1 MPVGPQRTVSVQ
13 PTTGSVSAT
22 FFFSFLGWEQY
33 PELCMRRSEVINR
46 KGAVPSLFF
55 FFSFGNVDSNKSK
68 HFVSC
73 LRVFGGN

>member
-1 MPVGPQRTVSVQ
+1 MYNQQQVLSQ
-13 PTTGSVSAT
+13 PLV

-33 PELCMRRSEVINR
+33 PELCMRRYEVINR
-46 KGAVPSLFF
+46 KVAVPTHF